1 MHIAVGAANFWW
13 GMIWQDERTYGII
26 QDNTLSD
33 PTYICQ
39 SWCST
44 EQGLDAVLAG
54 QGLGYGFNTSSA
66 GTQGL
71 CCDNVYVPGSVAQ
84 NVISYDVQVL
94 SLCALPLGI
103 KVPHSLDVSQSFLVA
118 KHCTE

>member
-1 MHIAVGAANFWW
+1 
-13 GMIWQDERTYGII
+13 MIWQDERTYGII